1 MKRRKNAESG
11 ANWMDTYGDMVTLL
25 LCFFVLLYTISSVDQ
40 QKFENLV
47 ASINPQAVEKAA
59 EGAGAGTGQGN
70 GIGQGNGAPGPDEDF
85 QAIADNLEEE
95 MERLGVG
102 AEVQIATM
110 DGYHF
115 ISYKDEVFFTG
126 DSAIITD
133 HGKKVL
139 DGFCKAISKSAKHVK
154 EIRVLGHTTQIDP
167 KRPNNISKDR
177 ALAAERS
184 ANVVIYIQTKGVLD
198 PSRLVSVGYGQF
210 RPIADVDT
218 EKGRER
224 NRRAEI
230 IITDKA
236 GDEKDVGE
244 YYEEVYGDEYKDG
257 NKGKSGKGGKAD
269 KGGETK
275 SEKSSNED

>member
-1 MKRRKNAESG
+1 MKRRKNPESG

-47 ASINPQAVEKAA
+47 ASMNPQAVENA
-59 EGAGAGTGQGN
+59 EVGAGEGTGQGN
-70 GIGQGNGAPGPDEDF
+70 GMGQGNNDPGPDEDF
-85 QAIADNLEEE
+85 QAIADNLKEE
-95 MERLGVG
+95 MEKLGVG
-102 AEVQIATM
+102 AEVQISKM

-115 ISYKDEVFFTG
+115 ISYKDEIFFTG
-126 DSAIITD
+126 DSAIITKS
-133 HGKKVL
+133 GKKVL
-139 DGFCKAISKSAKHVK
+139 DGFCRAIEKSSSHVK

-167 KRPNNISKDR
+167 KRPNNVQKDR

-184 ANVVIYIQTKGVLD
+184 ANVVIYIQTKGILD

-210 RPIADVDT
+210 KPIASPDT
-218 EKGRER
+218 EKGREK

-230 IITDKA
+230 IITDKE

-244 YYEEVYGDEYKDG
+244 YYEEVYDEYEGDKDA
-257 NKGKSGKGGKAD
+257 KPSKEKA
-269 KGGETK
+269 
-275 SEKSSNED
+275 SKSSASKDK

>member
-47 ASINPQAVEKAA
+47 MSMNPDAVKEADA
-59 EGAGAGTGQGN
+59 GPGAGEGTGQGN
-70 GIGQGNGAPGPDEDF
+70 GIGQGNNDKGPDEDF
-85 QAIADNLEEE
+85 KSIAENLEEE
-95 MERLGVG
+95 METLGVG
-102 AEVQIATM
+102 SEIEIAEM

-115 ISYKDEVFFTG
+115 ISYKDEIFFTG
-126 DSAIITD
+126 DSATITES
-133 HGKKVL
+133 GKKVL
-139 DGFCKAISKSAKHVK
+139 DGFCRAIEKSASHIK
-154 EIRVLGHTTQIDP
+154 EIRVLGHTTQINP
-167 KRPNNISKDR
+167 ERPNHVQKDR
-177 ALAAERS
+177 TLAAERS
-184 ANVVIYIQTKGVLD
+184 ANVVIYIQSKGILD

-210 RPIADVDT
+210 KPIASPDS
-218 EKGRER
+218 EKGREK

-244 YYEEVYGDEYKDG
+244 YYEEVYGDEYKGDS
-257 NKGKSGKGGKAD
+257 KEKPS
-269 KGGETK
+269 
-275 SEKSSNED
+275 KSSSKKDK